1 MSDTQI
7 TPNETPDGE
16 ARPWHGVT
24 NPFEAL
30 HAWVTKELAAIKGTD
45 NPAMV
50 AMQTKVTALEAEI
63 AAMKAREAKA
73 VSDISPAP
81 AQPAGAQVA
90 RPAVATPVPPTPA
103 TPPAA
108 AAV

>member
-1 MSDTQI
+1 MSDTQM

-50 AMQTKVTALEAEI
+50 AMQTKVTALESEI

-73 VSDISPAP
+73 VSDIAP
-81 AQPAGAQVA
+81 AATPPAAAQAA
-90 RPAVATPVPPTPA
+90 RPTVPPTPA

-108 AAV
+108 ATV